1 MWNKKLI
8 IGILSI
14 FIVVAWKIALAAPS
28 TPKYTVKSQL
38 VQMRVGV
45 DTIATLRIVPNK
57 GFKFNKDYPSKFIV
71 VSAQHVK
78 CNKCT
83 LTKKSG
89 DVKTVG
95 KIGVVSIPLSA
106 IVAGTSN
113 IAITGSFS
121 VCNNASCHILR
132 GQRLSLPVIVRSNT
146 NRSRQ
151 NATL

>member
-14 FIVVAWKIALAAPS
+14 FIVIAWKIALAAPS
-28 TPKYTVKSQL
+28 IPKYTTKSQL
-38 VQMRVGV
+38 VQMRAGV

-71 VSAQHVK
+71 ASTQHVK

-89 DVKTVG
+89 NVKTVD
-95 KIGVVSIPLSA
+95 KVGVVSIPLSA
-106 IVAGTSN
+106 IMAGLSN

-121 VCNNASCHILR
+121 VCNNTSCHILR